1 MSLHVETIPNRNSP
15 PTILLRRA
23 WRDGHRIRKQTLA
36 NLTSLP
42 DELVHGLRVLLRGG
56 CALPRLDAALG
67 VQRSLPHGHVAA
79 VLGTLRQLGL
89 ERRLHRS
96 DSRVRRLALGALVAR
111 VLLPVSKLATARLLS
126 TSTAHSSLGALLGL
140 GEVSGNEVLAMLDWL
155 LKRQPWIERSLAR
168 QHLQGRTLLLY
179 DVSSSYVEGHCNPLA
194 GFGHNRDGKRSKR
207 QIVFG
212 LLCTQQGCPI
222 AVEVFSGS
230 TADPNTL
237 STQIIKLR
245 RRFGLTRIALVGDR
259 GMLTSARIRDELLPA
274 EWDWI
279 SALKTSQIRRLAQRG
294 GPLSPAALAADQVAT
309 IRSPDFP
316 GERLLVC
323 LNPRLRQERRRKRE
337 ALLKATETL
346 LAQIA
351 TLVERRRSPLRG
363 RDRIGRRVGRE
374 ANRYRVEKHFHI
386 EIGEDHLRFSRKTAQ
401 IEAEA
406 ALDGLYVVRTSLPSD
421 ELSAAGVVEAYKS
434 LAHVERAFRSL
445 KSLHLRLRPLF
456 VYSEAHVRAHVFLC
470 MLAYYLTW
478 HLRRRLAPLLFEDDD
493 PDAARAQ
500 RCSPLAP
507 ARPSPAA
514 QAKTRSRKTSDGFP
528 LHSFPTLLAD
538 LATVNLNEVTLT
550 HKLTSRFQV
559 VTTPTPLQ
567 QKAFDLLQVTPTRM
581 FPVADKL

>member
-478 HLRRRLAPLLFEDDD
+478 HLRLRLAPLLFEDDD

>member
-363 RDRIGRRVGRE
+363 RDRIGRE

-550 HKLTSRFQV
+550 DKLTSRFQV

-567 QKAFDLLQVTPTRM
+567 QKAFDLLQVTPARM

>member
-500 RCSPLAP
+500 RCSGQDALAQDL
-507 ARPSPAA
+507 RWLPAA
-514 QAKTRSRKTSDGFP
+514 QLPHPARRLGHRQSQRGHPHPQTHLSLPGRHYSHPPAAEGFRSAAS
-528 LHSFPTLLAD
+528 H
-538 LATVNLNEVTLT
+538 T
-550 HKLTSRFQV
+550 HQNVPSS
-559 VTTPTPLQ
+559 
-567 QKAFDLLQVTPTRM
+567 
-581 FPVADKL
+581 

>member
-500 RCSPLAP
+500 RRAPLAP

-550 HKLTSRFQV
+550 DKLTSRFQV
-559 VTTPTPLQ
+559 VTTPTPL
-567 QKAFDLLQVTPTRM
+567 
-581 FPVADKL
+581 

>member
-96 DSRVRRLALGALVAR
+96 DSRVRRLALGTLVAR

>member
-351 TLVERRRSPLRG
+351 T
-363 RDRIGRRVGRE
+363 
-374 ANRYRVEKHFHI
+374 
-386 EIGEDHLRFSRKTAQ
+386 
-401 IEAEA
+401 
-406 ALDGLYVVRTSLPSD
+406 PSSD
-421 ELSAAGVVEAYKS
+421 AVPAAG
-434 LAHVERAFRSL
+434 
-445 KSLHLRLRPLF
+445 P
-456 VYSEAHVRAHVFLC
+456 
-470 MLAYYLTW
+470 
-478 HLRRRLAPLLFEDDD
+478 
-493 PDAARAQ
+493 
-500 RCSPLAP
+500 
-507 ARPSPAA
+507 
-514 QAKTRSRKTSDGFP
+514 
-528 LHSFPTLLAD
+528 
-538 LATVNLNEVTLT
+538 
-550 HKLTSRFQV
+550 
-559 VTTPTPLQ
+559 
-567 QKAFDLLQVTPTRM
+567 
-581 FPVADKL
+581 